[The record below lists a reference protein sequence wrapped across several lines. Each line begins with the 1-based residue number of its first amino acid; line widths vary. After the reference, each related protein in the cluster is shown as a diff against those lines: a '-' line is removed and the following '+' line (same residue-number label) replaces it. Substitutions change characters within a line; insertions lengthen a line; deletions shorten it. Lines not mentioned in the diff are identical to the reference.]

1 MPFSFVLF
9 FFDREF
15 DEAMPKVGEQVV
27 AEVQKCLCE
36 HGFPRMSEE
45 RVSLLKGQV
54 TSVHR
59 ADHPVYK
66 LIRKFSFSPLCC
78 CKIKRVVNFF

>member
-1 MPFSFVLF
+1 MF
-9 FFDREF
+9 FITREF

-27 AEVQKCLCE
+27 VEVQKCLCE

-54 TSVHR
+54 TSVHKP
-59 ADHPVYK
+59 DHPVYK
-66 LIRKFSFSPLCC
+66 LIRECSYYYPNVATKP
-78 CKIKRVVNFF
+78 KIKHILNL

>member
-1 MPFSFVLF
+1 
-9 FFDREF
+9 
-15 DEAMPKVGEQVV
+15 MPKVGEQVV

-45 RVSLLKGQV
+45 RVSLLKGQA

-66 LIRKFSFSPLCC
+66 LIRECSY
-78 CKIKRVVNFF
+78 FFLMLLLGQKSNVSRICD